1 MEVWSGILDSCPGLL
16 CCVVNI
22 RGRLVYA
29 THGYKAIAARLLGHK
44 CEEGRIYPPRIND
57 LDKTLHEMLTAACL
71 GSTNAIEISE
81 HGRIWELTASPLR
94 ITSQKVEGVV
104 IRVMR
109 SENADAKTS
118 AAPIIRTNPD
128 ILNSVPFRACAVDLN
143 GVILSANKFLSY
155 GFNTALTGRKITD
168 IAEPESEDDLNMA
181 ISKRSGKAD
190 CRMYEVKTNE
200 NFYTF
205 DESIYLDD
213 ELNAPKE
220 EAKEAKEAKKNEA
233 NIQEFRHVRLH
244 ASPIEWDNK
253 EAVLI
258 TFEDVTEYT
267 REHEQLHRLLTFEPS
282 AGILNRRGI
291 QHVIL
296 RELGSAI
303 MNTGHLSLIM
313 FSIDNF
319 KSINRSK
326 GYMSGNRVLRDFV
339 YAMKKYFAGSENIS
353 MGRWSGDEF
362 IILAHCSGAKGVVIA
377 DELRTRMKD
386 IAVSAG
392 VADLTDGGYVSVNEF
407 VGAAYDALTEAK
419 DKGGNQTVLAR
430 RNK

>member
-29 THGYKAIAARLLGHK
+29 THGYKAIAARILGHK
-44 CEEGRIYPPRIND
+44 CEEGRNYPPLIND

-94 ITSQKVEGVV
+94 ITSQKIEGVV

-109 SENADAKTS
+109 SESADTKTS
-118 AAPIIRTNPD
+118 APPIIRTNPD
-128 ILNSVPFRACAVDLN
+128 ILNSVPFRACAVDSN

-181 ISKRSGKAD
+181 ITKRSGKAD

-205 DESIYLDD
+205 DDSIYLDE
-213 ELNAPKE
+213 ELNKQDSKDESQKSKDTP
-220 EAKEAKEAKKNEA
+220 
-233 NIQEFRHVRLH
+233 EFRHVRLH
-244 ASPIEWDNK
+244 MSPIEWDSK
-253 EAVLI
+253 EAVMI

-282 AGILNRRGI
+282 TELLNRRGI
-291 QHVIL
+291 QHVIM

-303 MNTGHLSLIM
+303 MTTGHLSLIM
-313 FSIDNF
+313 MTIDNF
-319 KSINRSK
+319 KNINKSK

-339 YAMKKYFAGSENIS
+339 YAMRKYFAGSENIS

-362 IILAHCSGAKGVVIA
+362 VILVHCNGAKAVVIA

-407 VGAAYDALTEAK
+407 VGAAYDAMTEAK

-430 RNK
+430 RK

>member
-29 THGYKAIAARLLGHK
+29 THGYKAIAARILGHK
-44 CEEGRIYPPRIND
+44 CEEGRNYPPLIND

-94 ITSQKVEGVV
+94 ITSQKIEGVV

-109 SENADAKTS
+109 SESADTKTS
-118 AAPIIRTNPD
+118 APPIIRTNPD
-128 ILNSVPFRACAVDLN
+128 ILNSVPFRACAVDSN

-181 ISKRSGKAD
+181 ITKRSGKAD

-205 DESIYLDD
+205 DDSIYLDE
-213 ELNAPKE
+213 ELNKQDSKDESQKSKDTP
-220 EAKEAKEAKKNEA
+220 
-233 NIQEFRHVRLH
+233 EFRHVRLH
-244 ASPIEWDNK
+244 MSPIEWDNK
-253 EAVLI
+253 EAVMI

-282 AGILNRRGI
+282 TELLNRRGI
-291 QHVIL
+291 QHVIM

-303 MNTGHLSLIM
+303 MTTGHLSLIM
-313 FSIDNF
+313 MTIDNF
-319 KSINRSK
+319 KNINKSK

-339 YAMKKYFAGSENIS
+339 YAMRKYFADSENIS

-362 IILAHCSGAKGVVIA
+362 VILVHCNGAKAVVIA

-407 VGAAYDALTEAK
+407 VGAAYDAMTEAK

-430 RNK
+430 RK